1 MELRQMLA
9 VFFRS
14 HSDIYLFS
22 FSLHDNGN
30 FKNVRAYVEYRVVYE
45 KLKMCSFRSTNR
57 PYAYVCIW
65 NGSTCFYCCCHCC
78 SAHVCM
84 CFCFIAVFVYVYTYE
99 WVRKTAVKIV
109 CVNDENPKASKQA
122 SKQTRQSKQFTGKQ
136 NNNKSGNCRTLV
148 VVRWFSIFISLLLF
162 VLHSCLL
169 KSVCV
174 YARIWEYD
182 VNFVRVYGR
191 ALDLDA
197 ANSLLHLNSCRCTSV

>member
-1 MELRQMLA
+1 MHLKWFHLLLLLLPL
-9 VFFRS
+9 
-14 HSDIYLFS
+14 LFS
-22 FSLHDNGN
+22 QCMHVFL
-30 FKNVRAYVEYRVVYE
+30 
-45 KLKMCSFRSTNR
+45 
-57 PYAYVCIW
+57 
-65 NGSTCFYCCCHCC
+65 FYCCICLR
-78 SAHVCM
+78 
-84 CFCFIAVFVYVYTYE
+84 TYE

-122 SKQTRQSKQFTGKQ
+122 SKRTRQSKQFTGKQ
-136 NNNKSGNCRTLV
+136 TNNKSGNCRTLV

-162 VLHSCLL
+162 VPHSCLL